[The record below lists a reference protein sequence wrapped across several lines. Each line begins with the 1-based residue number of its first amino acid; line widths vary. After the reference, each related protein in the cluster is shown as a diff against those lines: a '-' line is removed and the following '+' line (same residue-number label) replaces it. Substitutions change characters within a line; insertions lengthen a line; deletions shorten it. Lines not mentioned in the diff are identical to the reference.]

1 MLTLPDY
8 EFQFQY
14 EDSNT
19 PLLTV
24 EYRPAND
31 SNRVRVDKVIRDT
44 GELLE
49 GAALRIERTD
59 HPEAPES
66 GKWEVVDRWIS
77 TRQPHYSKGLEAG
90 TYRLVETQTPGE
102 GYPVLAEPFY
112 L

>member
-19 PLLTV
+19 PLLTA

-49 GAALRIERTD
+49 GAALQIERTD

-77 TRQPHYSKGLEAG
+77 TRQPHYSKGLRISPVGPHSVYHPGYRGTAG
-90 TYRLVETQTPGE
+90 G
-102 GYPVLAEPFY
+102 GDD
-112 L
+112 